1 MRKINRFLFLFVAF
15 LLFFVNSVTILAQQV
30 NKTADF
36 EISGIVKDNLGEPAL
51 GATIMVENT
60 TIGTTTD
67 LDGKFNLKVPA
78 KSTIKV
84 SYIGYNPQVIKIT
97 DKKFYEIILQ
107 ASSIALDEVVA
118 VGYGTQSKATIT
130 TGIASVKKDELKS
143 GVSVSPLNNLQG
155 KVAGLDIRQTT
166 GQPGANPTVL
176 IRGGSTNPSGD
187 NPLYVIDGVVRQNMN
202 GINAEDIESMEVLK
216 DAASAAIYGAKA
228 ANGIIL
234 ITTKQGSSNNG
245 NAVVS
250 ASYRMGVERIRK
262 HYP

>member
-84 SYIGYNPQVIKIT
+84 SYIGYNPQVVKIT

-166 GQPGANPTVL
+166 GQP
-176 IRGGSTNPSGD
+176 
-187 NPLYVIDGVVRQNMN
+187 
-202 GINAEDIESMEVLK
+202 
-216 DAASAAIYGAKA
+216 
-228 ANGIIL
+228 
-234 ITTKQGSSNNG
+234 
-245 NAVVS
+245 
-250 ASYRMGVERIRK
+250 
-262 HYP
+262 